1 MTEYIDDEDT
11 PNNDNGVTGGPP
23 EAGWPYAV
31 KPAWIRELLDL
42 WERDKLVTLLLELAT
57 DRVAQDIANPT
68 TRRRTLL
75 QIARYFVPHAGVGR
89 LRRTVSPN
97 VWAVHSQLFSAQVLA
112 PAYLVQIAGSHNMAR
127 AVICLLHE
135 AYAPGDSIELSTV
148 RSHLFKRFGSRRT
161 VRDSAGALLRT
172 LEHFGVLARAGRL
185 GDYRYASRLS
195 VPLETFPLLVW
206 AWLQA
211 QPAGTETGVIDP
223 AAFAADPLLTLID
236 ADSYADH
243 WDCYTDSLW
252 TLEERDERQVAVL
265 RHTGSAAFLR
275 TLFNLLSS
283 HPKWPAVK
291 KQFPPHPD

>member
-1 MTEYIDDEDT
+1 M
-11 PNNDNGVTGGPP
+11 TGGPP

-89 LRRTVSPN
+89 LR
-97 VWAVHSQLFSAQVLA
+97 WQA
-112 PAYLVQIAGSHNMAR
+112 PCRPTCGRSTASFFGAGLGPGLPGAHR
-127 AVICLLHE
+127 RQPQHGGAVICLLHE
-135 AYAPGDSIELSTV
+135 AYTPGDPIELSTV
-148 RSHLFKRFGSRRT
+148 RSHLFKRALRQQPHRARQRLRPCCAPWSI
-161 VRDSAGALLRT
+161 SACWP
-172 LEHFGVLARAGRL
+172 AGRL
-185 GDYRYASRLS
+185 GDYRYASRLP

-211 QPAGTETGVIDP
+211 QPAYTETGVIDP

-236 ADSYADH
+236 ADSADH

-265 RHTGSAAFLR
+265 RHTDSAAFLARSSTCFRPIPNGRRSKSSSRRIR
-275 TLFNLLSS
+275 TKRAAV
-283 HPKWPAVK
+283 HPTT
-291 KQFPPHPD
+291 